1 LTTGKESR
9 QIAAEEHPKTKKPA
23 ATTGV
28 TAGSIVCEVPSRRE
42 PHEAEPDA
50 RVTQPEKAMD
60 GFFRVTPS
68 RTLGSPSLKRPWMAF
83 QA

>member
-9 QIAAEEHPKTKKPA
+9 QIAAEEPPKTKKPA

-28 TAGSIVCEVPSRRE
+28 TAGSIDFSGAFSGVNRM
-42 PHEAEPDA
+42 
-50 RVTQPEKAMD
+50 K
-60 GFFRVTPS
+60 PS
-68 RTLGSPSLKRPWMAF
+68 RTLGSPSLKRPWMAS